1 MTSKIRIGMLTP
13 SSNTALEPLTSAMLR
28 ELPQVSVHYSRLHV
42 MGTSLDPRSNA
53 QFTMEAFLAAASLL
67 ADARVDV
74 IGWNGTS
81 GSWMGLDW
89 ERTLC
94 SAIETETGI
103 PATGS
108 TLAFFDA
115 FAKFG
120 VKRYSLAVPYV
131 RDHTEKIIETYAREG
146 LECVASDYLGFTTNA
161 EIDAVPENR
170 FREQLEAVA
179 VPGSEGIAVVCTNV
193 PAAPLVDDLER
204 ILGIPIFD
212 SIAVTAW
219 KCLEIA
225 GVEPKLP
232 GWGKLLRGETARAA
246 AVK

>member
-28 ELPQVSVHYSRLHV
+28 DVPNVSVHYSRLHV
-42 MGTSLDPRSNA
+42 MGTSLDRNSTA
-53 QFTMEAFLAAASLL
+53 QFTREAFLGAASLL

-74 IGWNGTS
+74 IAWNGTS

-89 ERTLC
+89 ERELC
-94 SAIETETGI
+94 KAVEAETGV
-103 PATGS
+103 PTTGS

-131 RDHTEKIIETYAREG
+131 QDHTEKIIETYAREG
-146 LECVASDYLGFTTNA
+146 LECVASNYLGYKTNA
-161 EIDAVPENR
+161 EIDLVPESS
-170 FREQLEAVA
+170 FLEQLASVA
-179 VPGSEGIAVVCTNV
+179 VPASQAIAVVCTNV
-193 PAAPLVDDLER
+193 PAAPLVEDLEKR
-204 ILGIPIFD
+204 LGIPIID

-219 KCLEIA
+219 KCLEMVGI
-225 GVEPKLP
+225 EPNVP

-246 AVK
+246 AV

>member
-1 MTSKIRIGMLTP
+1 MLTP
-13 SSNTALEPLTSAMLR
+13 SSNTALEPLTFAMLR
-28 ELPQVSVHYSRLHV
+28 DLPNVSVHYSRLHV
-42 MGTSLDPRSNA
+42 MGTSLDQKSTA
-53 QFTMEAFLAAASLL
+53 QFTMEAFLKAASLL

-89 ERTLC
+89 ERELC
-94 SAIETETGI
+94 KAIEAETGV

-146 LECVASDYLGFTTNA
+146 LTCVASDYLGFKTNA
-161 EIDAVPENR
+161 EIDRVPESR
-170 FREQLEAVA
+170 FREQLVSVA
-179 VPGSEGIAVVCTNV
+179 VPDSQGIAVVCTNV

-204 ILGIPIFD
+204 SLGIPIFD

-219 KCLEIA
+219 KCLEMT
-225 GVEPKLP
+225 GVEAKIP
-232 GWGKLLRGETARAA
+232 GWGKLLRGESASPA